1 MRHFRRQVSWLSALR
16 LRPPSR
22 FPSGIKAF
30 GLPITVAGAASDWG
44 AMPVT
49 VFPFDPLAGH
59 RPALDTGRG
68 EAPSTGIEP
77 QQPSAKEAE
86 RVGSGDRACHRHD
99 GACSGQALNLR
110 RPTRNLDGEG
120 ASDGAN
126 TNLHQEHAANV
137 SQ

>member
-49 VFPFDPLAGH
+49 VFPFYPLAGH

-68 EAPSTGIEP
+68 EASSTGIEP

-86 RVGSGDRACHRHD
+86 RVGGSDRARHGHH
-99 GACSGQALNLR
+99 GADNGQILDLR
-110 RPTRNLDGEG
+110 RLTGDLDCEG
-120 ASDGAN
+120 AGDGAN
-126 TNLHQEHAANV
+126 AYLHQKHATDIG
-137 SQ
+137 Q